1 MNGIDF
7 LADTNFLIFTSQ
19 GNPIVE
25 TFLDYNIGISFIS
38 EMELLGVFSISKIQ
52 KSNIQKII
60 DQCFVIDFNLE
71 IKKSAIQ
78 LKQKYKVKLP
88 DAIIAATAIHYNIPF
103 ITADA
108 DFKIIKELDLIFIE
122 FFYSLFP
129 K

>member
-52 KSNIQKII
+52 KSNMQKII

-122 FFYSLFP
+122 NS
-129 K
+129 

>member
-25 TFLDYNIGISFIS
+25 TFLDYNIGISFIT

-52 KSNIQKII
+52 KTNMQNII
-60 DQCFVIDFNLE
+60 DECFVIDMNSD

-78 LKQKYKVKLP
+78 LKQKYRVKLP

-108 DFKIIKELDLIFIE
+108 DFKVIKELDLLFIE
-122 FFYSLFP
+122 NS
-129 K
+129 

>member
-122 FFYSLFP
+122 NS
-129 K
+129 

>member
-103 ITADA
+103 INADA

-122 FFYSLFP
+122 NS
-129 K
+129 

>member
-78 LKQKYKVKLP
+78 LKQKYKDKLP

-122 FFYSLFP
+122 NS
-129 K
+129 

>member
-19 GNPIVE
+19 GNLIVE

-52 KSNIQKII
+52 KSNFQKII

-122 FFYSLFP
+122 NS
-129 K
+129 